1 MGYQCLLV
9 LQEIAL
15 KNKKNIEKRKKI
27 LYNEKRKKRKEKN
40 MIKKISIF
48 IIIIALL
55 IILIPKNTYAGLSVP
70 VINTDIYASEL
81 EGKTT
86 SSEELT
92 RITDT
97 ILGVIY
103 YIGVFLSVGI
113 LMAVG
118 IKYMTGSI
126 EEKAQYKETM
136 VPYIVGAVLLFGG
149 INILKIIYD
158 LVLKAL

>member
-1 MGYQCLLV
+1 
-9 LQEIAL
+9 
-15 KNKKNIEKRKKI
+15 
-27 LYNEKRKKRKEKN
+27 

-48 IIIIALL
+48 IKIIALL
-55 IILIPKNTYAGLSVP
+55 IILIPINTYAGLSVP
-70 VINTDIYASEL
+70 VIDPDTYASEL

-92 RITDT
+92 KITDT

-103 YIGVFLSVGI
+103 YIGVFLSVGM
-113 LMAVG
+113 LMAIG

-136 VPYIVGAVLLFGG
+136 WPYIIGAVLLFGG
-149 INILKIIYD
+149 INIVKIIYD
-158 LVLKAL
+158 VVLKTL

>member
-1 MGYQCLLV
+1 
-9 LQEIAL
+9 
-15 KNKKNIEKRKKI
+15 
-27 LYNEKRKKRKEKN
+27 

-55 IILIPKNTYAGLSVP
+55 IILIPINTYAGLSVP
-70 VINTDIYASEL
+70 VIDPDTYASEL

-86 SSEELT
+86 SSKELT
-92 RITDT
+92 KITDT

-103 YIGVFLSVGI
+103 YIGVFLSVGM
-113 LMAVG
+113 LMAIG

-136 VPYIVGAVLLFGG
+136 WPYIIGAVLLFGG
-149 INILKIIYD
+149 INIVKIIYD
-158 LVLKAL
+158 VVLNTL